1 MINAKNHPGAGHLP
15 VRKIGVRTTQVRG
28 RIAKHQEYESLLERD
43 YLTLLRMDPT
53 VESFITQPVKI
64 PYDLNG
70 TARTYVP
77 DVLVSFKRDSMGKK
91 KCPTLVE
98 VKPAEYAD
106 HPDDELAAKLAA
118 AMLFC
123 EEKQWTFEVVTEVEI
138 DTPRLTNA
146 DFLLR
151 FKDRE
156 CDPSHVEL
164 LLDQLRLWNGCA
176 TPKAL
181 LAGVFRSPENQA
193 RLLPDL
199 WTMVLN
205 GDLYTDL
212 NIPLSMKSEIWSTQ
226 P

>member
-1 MINAKNHPGAGHLP
+1 MLNEKTSLPVPRTP

-28 RIAKHQEYESLLERD
+28 RIAKNQEYESLLERD

-53 VESFITQPVKI
+53 VESFITQPIKI
-64 PYDLNG
+64 PYELDG

-91 KCPTLVE
+91 RPPKLVE

-106 HPDDELAAKLAA
+106 HPDDELAAKFAA
-118 AMLFC
+118 ANLFC
-123 EEKQWTFEVVTEVEI
+123 EACQWMFEIATEVDI
-138 DTPRLTNA
+138 QTPRLTNA
-146 DFLLR
+146 DFLMR
-151 FKDRE
+151 YKGRE

-164 LLDQLRLWNGCA
+164 IRDQLRIWNGCA

-181 LAGVFRSPENQA
+181 LAGIFRSSEHQA

-199 WTMVLN
+199 WTMVLK

-212 NIPLSMKSEIWSTQ
+212 NVPLTMLSEIWS
-226 P
+226 PRP